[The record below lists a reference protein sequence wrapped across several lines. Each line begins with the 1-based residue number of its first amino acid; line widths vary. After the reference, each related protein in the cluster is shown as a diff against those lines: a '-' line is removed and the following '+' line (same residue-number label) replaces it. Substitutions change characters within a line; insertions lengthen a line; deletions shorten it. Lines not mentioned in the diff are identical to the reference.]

1 MAHSVPVK
9 KKKKRV
15 VSGLPFVR
23 QNVFRQTLIEDK
35 KGELGVEGRDSNQMK
50 DIRVPGSY
58 NEWGGAMKQGI
69 NLVHHFLTKICSC
82 QATLESTNEMVSLI
96 GLSRTYTYIFSTPS
110 FIQFDLDR
118 SCLGSTMGRVN
129 SISSTFIN
137 FFLRENIPESKLG
150 EGQLLENMSI
160 AETYHVGSFN
170 NTRSLIVI

>member
-1 MAHSVPVK
+1 
-9 KKKKRV
+9 
-15 VSGLPFVR
+15 
-23 QNVFRQTLIEDK
+23 
-35 KGELGVEGRDSNQMK
+35 
-50 DIRVPGSY
+50 
-58 NEWGGAMKQGI
+58 MKQGI

-82 QATLESTNEMVSLI
+82 QATLEPTNEMVSLI